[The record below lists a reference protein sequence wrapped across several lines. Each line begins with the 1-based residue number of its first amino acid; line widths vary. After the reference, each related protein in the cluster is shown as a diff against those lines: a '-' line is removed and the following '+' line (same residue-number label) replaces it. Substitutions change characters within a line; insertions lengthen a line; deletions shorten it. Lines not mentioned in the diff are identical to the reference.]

1 MKKNK
6 SLIYWSPFIDNVA
19 TIKATYN
26 SVNSLNKYS
35 KSFLDCKIIDVF
47 GEWKNSK
54 YFGLNKELFYTLKD
68 IPRLNQFS
76 SNGFIRSRL
85 KYLII
90 FFYCFIPL
98 KNFLDKKKPDFLII
112 HLVTSLP
119 LMLNLIFSFKT
130 KIILR
135 ISGKPKL
142 NFLRYLFW
150 KISLKNVYK
159 ITCPTEETL
168 NYLKQKRL
176 VDNNK
181 LLLVYDPIID
191 MKDFLKKKKEV
202 LKKDPKLNNGYYL
215 AIGRLTKQKNFS
227 FLINSFQEI
236 IKKKNNI
243 KLVILGEGENYD
255 NLKLQINKLNL
266 ENNVF
271 LEGHKRNVFKYF
283 FNCKAFILSSLWEDP
298 GFVIIEAMLSNT
310 LILSSDCSSGPK
322 EIVGNDKGVLFKNNS
337 QLDFIEKFNLIN
349 SISSNEKYRKMVN
362 AKKFIKKFTLLYHY
376 KNLSKV
382 IYD

>member
-26 SVNSLNKYS
+26 SVKSLNKYS
-35 KSFLDCKIIDVF
+35 KSYLNCKIMDVF
-47 GEWKNSK
+47 GEWKSSK
-54 YFGLNKELFYTLKD
+54 YFGLNKELFCSLKD
-68 IPRLNQFS
+68 IPSLNQFS
-76 SNGFIRSRL
+76 SKGYIKSRL

-90 FFYCFIPL
+90 FFYCFFPL

-119 LMLNLIFSFKT
+119 LMLNLIFKFKT

-142 NFLRYLFW
+142 NFIRYLFW

-168 NYLKQKRL
+168 NYLKQTKL

-191 MKDFLKKKKEV
+191 MKDFLKKKKEI
-202 LKKDPKLNNGYYL
+202 LEKDPKLNNGYYL
-215 AIGRLTKQKNFS
+215 AIGRLTKQKNFK

-236 IKKKNNI
+236 TKKKNNI
-243 KLVILGEGENYD
+243 KLVILGEGENYN
-255 NLKLQINKLNL
+255 NLKLHINKLNL
-266 ENNVF
+266 QNNVF
-271 LEGHKRNVFKYF
+271 LEGYKKNVFQYF
-283 FNCKAFILSSLWEDP
+283 LNCKAFILSSLWEDP

-322 EIVGNDKGVLFKNNS
+322 EIVGNNRGVLFKNNS

-349 SISSNEKYRKMVN
+349 SISVNEKYKKKVN
-362 AKKFIKKFTLLYHY
+362 AKKFIKNFTLLYHY
-376 KNLSKV
+376 KNLSKI

>member
-54 YFGLNKELFYTLKD
+54 YFGLNKELFYTLQD
-68 IPRLNQFS
+68 IPGLNQFS
-76 SNGFIRSRL
+76 SKGFIRSRL

-119 LMLNLIFSFKT
+119 LMLNLIFRFKT

-142 NFLRYLFW
+142 NFLRYLF
-150 KISLKNVYK
+150 
-159 ITCPTEETL
+159 
-168 NYLKQKRL
+168 
-176 VDNNK
+176 
-181 LLLVYDPIID
+181 
-191 MKDFLKKKKEV
+191 
-202 LKKDPKLNNGYYL
+202 
-215 AIGRLTKQKNFS
+215 
-227 FLINSFQEI
+227 
-236 IKKKNNI
+236 
-243 KLVILGEGENYD
+243 
-255 NLKLQINKLNL
+255 
-266 ENNVF
+266 
-271 LEGHKRNVFKYF
+271 
-283 FNCKAFILSSLWEDP
+283 
-298 GFVIIEAMLSNT
+298 
-310 LILSSDCSSGPK
+310 
-322 EIVGNDKGVLFKNNS
+322 
-337 QLDFIEKFNLIN
+337 
-349 SISSNEKYRKMVN
+349 
-362 AKKFIKKFTLLYHY
+362 
-376 KNLSKV
+376 
-382 IYD
+382 